1 MIYLFQQLFD
11 IWKTKIYLCGIYVFD
26 NLQTQNPQRSMA
38 IQPETCFKIP
48 QQSVASGDAKET
60 TSRSSPND
68 VAVKILIKSSIGVIH
83 DAVRMIRL
91 L

>member
-1 MIYLFQQLFD
+1 
-11 IWKTKIYLCGIYVFD
+11 
-26 NLQTQNPQRSMA
+26 MA

-48 QQSVASGDAKET
+48 QQSVTSRDAKET

>member
-1 MIYLFQQLFD
+1 MKNQ
-11 IWKTKIYLCGIYVFD
+11 IYLCGIYVFD